1 MGIEQLLQR
10 LQTRVTGVTGLHD
23 CFKKDFSVTP
33 EKPAE
38 LEVTE
43 VDFPVT
49 PATHCN
55 LRMFAANVN
64 EINDVT
70 PETPV
75 TLRGKQSPQDL
86 KRCKQC
92 RYVSRFGNCTVPIA
106 SGLSDRFALISH
118 AHEGAGCTKFQPTN
132 SEKTAYVLLLID
144 RALRIKAIDEEEA
157 ERARDAVLR
166 ADSIDYQYVI
176 EYESLI
182 RACIRST
189 EMGERRDES

>member
-23 CFKKDFSVTP
+23 CFIKDFSVTP
-33 EKPAE
+33 EKTAE

-55 LRMFAANVN
+55 LRTFTANVN

-75 TLRGKQSPQDL
+75 TLRGKQSLQDL

-106 SGLSDRFALISH
+106 SGLSEKFMLISH
-118 AHEGAGCTKFQPTN
+118 PQKGVGCAKFQPSI
-132 SEKTAYVLLLID
+132 SEKTAYVLLLIV
-144 RALRIKAIDEEEA
+144 RALRIRAIDEDEA

-182 RACIRST
+182 RACIRCI
-189 EMGERRDES
+189 ERGERRDDS

>member
-10 LQTRVTGVTGLHD
+10 LETRVTRVTGLHD
-23 CFKKDFSVTP
+23 YFIKDFSVTP
-33 EKPAE
+33 EKTAE
-38 LEVTE
+38 PEVTA

-55 LRMFAANVN
+55 LRMFSANVN

-70 PETPV
+70 PVTLV
-75 TLRGKQSPQDL
+75 TLRGSQSLHDL

-92 RYVSRFGNCTVPIA
+92 RYVSRFGNCTEPTA
-106 SGLSDRFALISH
+106 SGLSEKFTLISH
-118 AHEGAGCTKFQPTN
+118 PQKGVGCVKFHH
-132 SEKTAYVLLLID
+132 SISVKTAHVLHLID

-157 ERARDAVLR
+157 ERAGDAVLR
-166 ADSIDYQYVI
+166 ADSSDSQYVI

-189 EMGERRDES
+189 EKGERRDDS

>member
-10 LQTRVTGVTGLHD
+10 LETRVTRVTGLHD

-33 EKPAE
+33 EKTAE

-75 TLRGKQSPQDL
+75 TLRGKQSLQDL
-86 KRCKQC
+86 KCCKQC
-92 RYVSRFGNCTVPIA
+92 RYVSRFGNCTEPTA
-106 SGLSDRFALISH
+106 SGLSHSFVLISH
-118 AHEGAGCTKFQPTN
+118 AHEGAGCNKFQPTN

-157 ERARDAVLR
+157 ERASDAVLR
-166 ADSIDYQYVI
+166 ADSTDYQYVI

-189 EMGERRDES
+189 EKGERIDES

>member
-33 EKPAE
+33 ARPV
-38 LEVTE
+38 LPEVTE
-43 VDFPVT
+43 AEIPVT
-49 PATHCN
+49 PTTHCN

-92 RYVSRFGNCTVPIA
+92 RYVSRFGNCRVPIA
-106 SGLSDRFALISH
+106 SGLSDRFVLISH
-118 AHEGAGCTKFQPTN
+118 AHEGEGCTKFQPSI

-144 RALRIKAIDEEEA
+144 RASRIRAIDEDEA
-157 ERARDAVLR
+157 ERAGDAVLG
-166 ADSIDYQYVI
+166 ADSTDYQYVI

-182 RACIRST
+182 RACIRCI
-189 EMGERRDES
+189 ERGERRDDS